1 MHDEVNLKISG
12 LIDGELGY
20 DESLVLL
27 KKIQTDEA
35 LKTKMRRYQAIS
47 QALKTDQFFQVKPDF
62 SNRVFQEIQREP
74 THFLPAIKPQP
85 ASRPQ
90 TDHTK
95 RKTLYALAASTV
107 AAAVFVGQSLRDTPA
122 ANSYQTITAMSISP
136 QQPTPSFSKP
146 EQSKPNK
153 RQPLNS
159 QFNDYLQAHN
169 NSVYTNGEATFH
181 PYATVTSYDQR

>member
-12 LIDGELGY
+12 FIDGELGY
-20 DESLVLL
+20 DETLVLL
-27 KKIQTDEA
+27 KKIQADEG
-35 LKTKMRRYQAIS
+35 LKAKMHRYQAIS

-62 SNRVFQEIQREP
+62 SNRVFQEIQKEH
-74 THFLPAIKPQP
+74 THFLPGIKPQP
-85 ASRPQ
+85 ASRQQ
-90 TDHTK
+90 TDQTK

-146 EQSKPNK
+146 EQSKPN
-153 RQPLNS
+153 
-159 QFNDYLQAHN
+159 
-169 NSVYTNGEATFH
+169 
-181 PYATVTSYDQR
+181 